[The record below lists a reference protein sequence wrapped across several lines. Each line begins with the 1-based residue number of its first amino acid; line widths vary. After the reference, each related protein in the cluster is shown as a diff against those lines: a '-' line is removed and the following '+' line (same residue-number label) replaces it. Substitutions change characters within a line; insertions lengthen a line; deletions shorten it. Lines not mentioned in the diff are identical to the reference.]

1 MNKEIPKNL
10 FSQNEEEIIKV
21 LTKELEN
28 SIKESKGKNSLH
40 YIGTL
45 SNMIY
50 DFIVQDMSKK
60 DIIITFFI
68 MFAYALYKTDYFK
81 YFEEAFTNKKEKIDK
96 KEMN

>member
-1 MNKEIPKNL
+1 MSKEIPKKL
-10 FSQNEEEIIKV
+10 FSDNEEQIIKV
-21 LTKELEN
+21 LTKEIEKH
-28 SIKESKGKNSLH
+28 IKDSKGKNSLH

-60 DIIITFFI
+60 DVIITFFI
-68 MFAYALYKTDYFK
+68 MFAYALYKTEFFK
-81 YFEEAFTNKKEKIDK
+81 YFEEAYTNKKEIIDK